1 MRLRILGAFGFLFVL
16 TATSNVCAG
25 GFVSTGL
32 MTEAR
37 AEHQAVLLNDGRVLI
52 IGGGYPGGNGT
63 YYYGDASA
71 ELYDPSTGIFT
82 ATGSMNIP
90 RFGST
95 AVLLQN
101 GKVLVY
107 GGGETCY
114 YCPGEIYDPA
124 TGSGTLTGSDLFR
137 LDGFYQTGTLLDD
150 GTVLTSGGWA
160 LQDVGVSIW
169 AERYDPVTGEFS
181 LVSELSTQRYSS
193 TATLLR
199 DGRVLIAGGDN
210 WSDGGG
216 GPLANVDIYDPQTKT
231 VSPGPSMTT
240 PRAYHTATLL
250 KNGKVF
256 IAGGSIEVSFGSAL
270 AHGTTEI
277 FDPATNAF
285 SPAGLMTDARVSH
298 TATLLPDGQ
307 VLIAGGGNTLVDVT
321 DPPGDAIPY
330 AELYNPNRGRFTRI
344 ANMLYARQSH
354 QAVLLKNGNVLIT
367 GGYDQNHN
375 RLATAELYEPH
386 PSPRPLAP
394 SVTPASLNLGTV
406 PYGTTSQPM
415 SVMIENLRQDR
426 RPLFIEGET
435 TTPGFN
441 IVQSCVEHLQPGQS
455 CQVTLTFTPQF
466 VASQTGTLTIF
477 NDSSDKQQ
485 SVALSGTGGRPVY
498 P

>member
-1 MRLRILGAFGFLFVL
+1 MQSRIIGTIAFLFVL
-16 TATSNVCAG
+16 AISSNVCAG

-52 IGGGYPGGNGT
+52 IGGGISANAT
-63 YYYGDASA
+63 YYNGDAST
-71 ELYDPSTGIFT
+71 ELYDPSTGKFS

-90 RFGST
+90 RFGAT
-95 AVLLQN
+95 AVLLDS

-114 YCPGEIYDPA
+114 YCQGEIYDPA
-124 TGSGTLTGSDLFR
+124 TGTWSLTGSDLFR

-160 LQDVGVSIW
+160 LQDIGVSID
-169 AERYDPVTGEFS
+169 ADRYDPIAGEFS
-181 LVSELSTQRYSS
+181 LLGELSTQRYSS

-216 GPLANVDIYDPQTKT
+216 GPLANVDIYDPETKT
-231 VSPGPSMTT
+231 VGQGPSMTT

-256 IAGGSIEVSFGSAL
+256 IAGGSIEVSYGSGL

-277 FDPATNAF
+277 FDPATNTF
-285 SPAGLMTDARVSH
+285 SSAGVMTDARVSH
-298 TATLLPDGQ
+298 TATLLPNGQ
-307 VLIAGGGNTLVDVT
+307 VLIAGGGNTFVDVT
-321 DPPGDAIPY
+321 NPPFDAIPY

-344 ANMLYARQSH
+344 ASMLYARQSH

-367 GGYDQNHN
+367 GGYDQDHN
-375 RLATAELYEPH
+375 RLATAELYEAH
-386 PSPRPLAP
+386 PPPRPLAP

-406 PYGTTSQPM
+406 PYGTTGQPM
-415 SVMIENLRQDR
+415 SVIIENPRRDH

-435 TTPGFN
+435 ITEGFN
-441 IVQSCVEHLQPGQS
+441 IVQSCVKHLQPGQS
-455 CQVTLTFTPQF
+455 CEVSATFTAQF
-466 VASQTGTLTIF
+466 VEPATGTLTIYDDGP
-477 NDSSDKQQ
+477 NKQE
-485 SVALSGTGGRPVY
+485 SIALSATGGRPVSD